1 LALLQS
7 GATVI
12 AVARSESDL
21 AQLRADSAERITV
34 HVADVTTSEFYS
46 YVESLETLDLLVNNA
61 GMNRPAP
68 FVSVDE
74 QTLDEMLSLNV
85 RAVYRTSQAAV
96 RGMVRTGTRGCIIHM
111 TSQMGHVGAPLRSI
125 YCMTKHAIEGLNKA
139 LAVELAPHGIRVNSV
154 APTFIETAMTRP
166 MLADPQFR
174 HEVLQQIPLG
184 RVGTPEDVVGAVLF
198 LASDAAAM
206 ITGHSLRVDGG
217 WTAR

>member
-1 LALLQS
+1 M
-7 GATVI
+7 
-12 AVARSESDL
+12 
-21 AQLRADSAERITV
+21 

-111 TSQMGHVGAPLRSI
+111 TSQMGHVGAPLRSV
-125 YCMTKHAIEGLNKA
+125 YCMTKHAIEG
-139 LAVELAPHGIRVNSV
+139 S
-154 APTFIETAMTRP
+154 
-166 MLADPQFR
+166 
-174 HEVLQQIPLG
+174 
-184 RVGTPEDVVGAVLF
+184 
-198 LASDAAAM
+198 
-206 ITGHSLRVDGG
+206 
-217 WTAR
+217 